1 MKKYG
6 KIKKKNLLWYLKLY
20 FKKKIFEVKN

>member
-6 KIKKKNLLWYLKLY
+6 KIKKINLLWYLKLY

>member
-6 KIKKKNLLWYLKLY
+6 KNKKINLLWYLKLY
-20 FKKKIFEVKN
+20 VKKKIFEVKN

>member
-6 KIKKKNLLWYLKLY
+6 KIKKINLLWYLKLY
-20 FKKKIFEVKN
+20 FKKIIFEVKN

>member
-6 KIKKKNLLWYLKLY
+6 KIKKINLLWYLKLY
-20 FKKKIFEVKN
+20 VKKKIFEVKN